1 MEAAMSNDLSYWNEC
16 IEIAA
21 EECGL
26 TMTAEQRSAIAENV
40 SNWHENYGMAFYSPP
55 SSERYDAI
63 EREWKQKYEALKA
76 EFEAYR
82 GNAEK
87 AVHRAFRLHR
97 DTTVSIGAHGSVEG
111 HDGRSFNIQ

>member
-1 MEAAMSNDLSYWNEC
+1 MDKDLSYWSEC
-16 IEIAA
+16 IETAA
-21 EECGL
+21 DECDL
-26 TMTAEQRSAIAENV
+26 NMTAEQRLAIAENV
-40 SNWHENYGMAFYSPP
+40 SSWHENYGLAFYSPP

-87 AVHRAFRLHR
+87 AVHQALRLGR

-111 HDGRSFNIQ
+111 HNGRSFNIQ

>member
-1 MEAAMSNDLSYWNEC
+1 MDKDLSYWSEC
-16 IEIAA
+16 IETAA
-21 EECGL
+21 DECDL
-26 TMTAEQRSAIAENV
+26 NMTAEQRLAIAENV
-40 SNWHENYGMAFYSPP
+40 SSWHENYGLAFYSPP

-87 AVHRAFRLHR
+87 AVHQALRLRR

-111 HDGRSFNIQ
+111 HNGRSFNIQ

>member
-1 MEAAMSNDLSYWNEC
+1 MSSDISYWSEC
-16 IEIAA
+16 IETAA

-26 TMTAEQRSAIAENV
+26 QMTQEQRQTIAENV
-40 SNWHENYGMAFYSPP
+40 SSWHENYGLAFYSPP

-63 EREWKQKYEALKA
+63 EREWKQKYVALEA
-76 EFEAYR
+76 EFESYR

-97 DTTVSIGAHGSVEG
+97 DTQVSIGANGTVEG
-111 HDGRSFNIQ
+111 HNGRSFNIQ